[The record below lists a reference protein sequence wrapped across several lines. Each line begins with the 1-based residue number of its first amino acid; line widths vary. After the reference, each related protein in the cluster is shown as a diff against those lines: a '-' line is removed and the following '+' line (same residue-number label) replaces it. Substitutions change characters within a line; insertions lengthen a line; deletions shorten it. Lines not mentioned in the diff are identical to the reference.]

1 MTIIEHSLPQIN
13 SFFKDLP
20 LTGSVRGMLIRF
32 MIAILVR
39 HGRNSAMHAASVL
52 QHQPRH
58 RAQPCRFLQRGRS
71 WSVDL
76 LAKLAGKLL
85 QHEQFSGQYIF
96 IVDSTLMGHQGR
108 QIENT
113 YSTGNRQRRPAK
125 GRRFNKYTYASRST
139 HCFVFGLLLTP
150 SGGRIPFVEPYYT
163 QAYAARKQRPHR
175 TQAQLAA
182 QLIERLPV
190 PAGTSVMVLG
200 DTAFDADCVRRAC
213 AKRNYQWIFP
223 CNVNRVLAGPR
234 GQRPRVSTLLD
245 ALSLT
250 QFRRIRFRASSGKY
264 ASQRRLS
271 RYRIGAKLK
280 PRTYDVHQEK
290 RVVHSVGPVM
300 LVFSSSKPIERKTKR
315 ETTKILMTN
324 AMTLSAAEI
333 AELYSLRWQ
342 IELFFKELKSELGMH
357 QYRFRRFEQVESWVA
372 VVLVTFMYLEWI
384 RDRKLRDR
392 RQTASTRERWQHQ
405 RSYGLRQAVLVGI
418 QIREHEWIVQR
429 LRTASGRR
437 TLVKRYTSV
446 LANEYRCAA

>member
-1 MTIIEHSLPQIN
+1 MAIIEDSLPQIN
-13 SFFKDLP
+13 GFFKDIP
-20 LTGSVRGMLIRF
+20 LTGSVRLMLIRF

-58 RAQPCRFLQRGRS
+58 RAQPCRFLKRGRS
-71 WSVDL
+71 WSADL
-76 LAKLAGKLL
+76 LGKLACKLL
-85 QHEQFSGQYIF
+85 QHERFSGQYIF
-96 IVDSTLMGHQGR
+96 IVDSTLMGHQG
-108 QIENT
+108 QAIENT

-125 GRRFNKYTYASRST
+125 GRRFNKYTYGPRST

-150 SGGRIPFVEPYYT
+150 QGGRIPFVEPYYT
-163 QAYAARKQRPHR
+163 RAYAARKKRPHR

-182 QLIERLPV
+182 KLIERLPV
-190 PAGTSVMVLG
+190 PERTSVMVLG
-200 DTAFDADCVRRAC
+200 DTAFDASCVRRAC
-213 AKRNYQWIFP
+213 AERGYQWIFP
-223 CNVNRVLAGPR
+223 CNANRVLAGPR

-245 ALSLT
+245 ALSVT
-250 QFRRIRFRASSGKY
+250 QFRRIRLRASSGKH
-264 ASQRRLS
+264 APQRRLS

-280 PRTYDVHQEK
+280 PRTYYVRQEK
-290 RVVHSVGPVM
+290 RAVHSVGQVM
-300 LVFSSSKPIERKTKR
+300 LVFSSTKPIEQRTKR
-315 ETTKILMTN
+315 DTTKILMTN
-324 AMTLSAAEI
+324 ATALSAAEI

-357 QYRFRRFEQVESWVA
+357 QYRFRQFEKVESWIA

-384 RDRKLRDR
+384 RARKVQDR
-392 RQTASTRERWQHQ
+392 RQGAAARQRWQHQ

-418 QIREHEWIVQR
+418 EIRQHEWILQR

-437 TLVKRYTSV
+437 TLEKRYTSV